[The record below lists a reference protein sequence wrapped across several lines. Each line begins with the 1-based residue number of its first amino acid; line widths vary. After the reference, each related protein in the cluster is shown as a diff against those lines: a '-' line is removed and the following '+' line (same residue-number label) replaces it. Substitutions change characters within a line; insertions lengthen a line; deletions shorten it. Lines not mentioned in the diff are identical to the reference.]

1 MKLEDIQ
8 ELWHKDREI
17 DYTELGTESIRIP
30 LIHDK
35 YLKIFTDERIRL
47 KGVEFEL
54 SKLVRAKTEYY
65 SGKMSQEELE
75 RRGWEQYLGRLLKN
89 EIANYIES
97 DDDVSLYLSEREAS
111 FVVKNVRMTTRLI
124 DGEFP
129 DYQRLVPDSN
139 PNKLTANRGEL
150 FDAVRRVRLLAQE
163 ATPVRLE
170 MSNNGLE
177 LIAKTQDIGEA
188 HEIVDATYSG
198 DELIIA
204 FNAEYLLKGLEIAPG
219 EEVTLETTD
228 NQKPAVLRAPEHPE
242 FLYLLMPV
250 RIS

>member
-54 SKLVRAKTEYY
+54 SKMVRIKTEYY

-89 EIANYIES
+89 EMASYIES
-97 DDDVSLYLSEREAS
+97 DEDVIKLKQQIVVLQEKVNYLDS
-111 FVVKNVRMTTRLI
+111 VIRMI
-124 DGEFP
+124 
-129 DYQRLVPDSN
+129 N
-139 PNKLTANRGEL
+139 NRGFQIKNAL
-150 FDAVRRVRLLAQE
+150 DWLKF
-163 ATPVRLE
+163 TNG
-170 MSNNGLE
+170 NN
-177 LIAKTQDIGEA
+177 
-188 HEIVDATYSG
+188 
-198 DELIIA
+198 
-204 FNAEYLLKGLEIAPG
+204 
-219 EEVTLETTD
+219 
-228 NQKPAVLRAPEHPE
+228 
-242 FLYLLMPV
+242 
-250 RIS
+250 